1 MPTWTKPAW
10 YARCWIFGLFQF
22 GKPTTGLGVK
32 LGMPTA
38 QLTERGARTGIYTQ
52 SRTSFLVSHWLF

>member
-1 MPTWTKPAW
+1 MPTWIKPAW
-10 YARCWIFGLFQF
+10 HAHCWIFGLFQF

-38 QLTERGARTGIYTQ
+38 QLTERGARTGIYT
-52 SRTSFLVSHWLF
+52 

>member
-1 MPTWTKPAW
+1 MPIRTKPAW
-10 YARCWIFGLFQF
+10 YAHCWMFCLGQF
-22 GKPTTGLGVK
+22 GMPTTGLGMK

-52 SRTSFLVSHWLF
+52 SCTWFLVSHWLL